1 MAAEPIAVI
10 VNPHSQGGALG
21 KKWSALSAQL
31 RRHVA
36 FDAHLTRHPGH
47 ATELARQALAAGAQ
61 TIVAVGGDGT
71 INEVANGFF
80 KDGAPQHPQASLA
93 VLPLGTGGDFRRSL
107 GLTTEFDAAC
117 RVLAAGKTRAL
128 DVGWLRY
135 ALAGGGTASRIFV
148 NVASFGVSGLVV
160 SLVNQSGKKLGGRL
174 TFMLASLRASL
185 QYENQRVRLRFDED
199 EATAVDVTLNVCAIA
214 NGRYFG
220 GGMMIAPAAELDDG
234 RFDIVTL
241 GDLSFGETLGL
252 TTKIYAGT
260 HVQHKKAASRR
271 ARVVE
276 AEPASPGQVL
286 ALDIDGEGDG
296 QLPARFA
303 VLPGA
308 LKVVVP

>member
-10 VNPHSQGGALG
+10 VNPHSQGGGLG
-21 KKWSALSAQL
+21 KKWFALSAQL

-36 FDAHLTRHPGH
+36 FDAHLTQRPGH

-80 KDGAPQHPQASLA
+80 KDGAPQHPAASLA
-93 VLPLGTGGDFRRSL
+93 ILPLGTGGDFRRSL
-107 GLTTEFDAAC
+107 GLGTEFDAAC

-128 DVGWLRY
+128 DVGLLRY

-160 SLVNQSGKKLGGRL
+160 SMVNNSGKKLGGRL
-174 TFMLASLRASL
+174 TFMLASLRASM

-199 EATAVDVTLNVCAIA
+199 ETTAVDVTLNVCAIA

-234 RFDIVTL
+234 RFDVVTL

-260 HVQHKKAASRR
+260 HLQHKKAASRR

-276 AEPASPGQVL
+276 AEPVSPGQVL

-303 VLPGA
+303 VVAQA